1 MCVAFPMKVIEL
13 IDNNYAICE
22 YEGIRKKV
30 RIDLLKDVNIGDY
43 VLIHVGFAIQKINVE
58 DAQKTIKVY
67 KEIQNI

>member
-1 MCVAFPMKVIEL
+1 MCIAFPMRVVEL
-13 IDNNYAICE
+13 IDNKYAICE

>member
-22 YEGIRKKV
+22 YEGIRRKV

-43 VLIHVGFAIQKINVE
+43 VLIHVGFAIQKIDVE
-58 DAQKTIKVY
+58 DAQKTIQIY
-67 KEIQNI
+67 KELQNI